1 MGIAERK
8 IREKEEL
15 KEQILK
21 AAKRLFIERGFEKTS
36 IRNIAD
42 EIEYSPG
49 IIYHYFQDKNEIF
62 HSLHQEGFQEL
73 RKRMEILG
81 AVEDPMSRLK
91 AMGKIYIQ
99 FALENTDMYDLM
111 FIIEAP
117 IDHVENRDDLCW
129 IEGDSTFNLLRST
142 VHECIQKGHFEGH
155 HLEPLS
161 FLIWSTVHGMV
172 SLKIRKRVNVLDVA
186 AVDQIIENSYHSF
199 LLILDR
205 A

>member
-1 MGIAERK
+1 MGVAERK

-15 KEQILK
+15 KELILK
-21 AAKRLFIERGFEKTS
+21 AAKKLFIERGFEKTS

-62 HSLHQEGFQEL
+62 HALHEEGFQEL
-73 RKRMEILG
+73 RKRLEILA
-81 AVEDPMSRLK
+81 AVEDPMSRIK

-117 IDHVENRDDLCW
+117 IDFIEKREDLCW
-129 IEGDSTFNLLRST
+129 VEGDTTFNFLRST
-142 VHECIQKGHFEGH
+142 VQQCMQEGHFKGHN
-155 HLEPLS
+155 LEALS
-161 FLIWSTVHGMV
+161 FMIWSTVHGMV
-172 SLKIRKRVNVLDVA
+172 SLKIRKRVNILDA
-186 AVDQIIENSYHSF
+186 GEVDQIIENSYQSLVSF
-199 LLILDR
+199 IDKS
-205 A
+205 

>member
-1 MGIAERK
+1 MGVAERK

-15 KEQILK
+15 REQILK

-62 HSLHQEGFQEL
+62 HALHEEGFQEL
-73 RKRMEILG
+73 RKRLEILA
-81 AVEDPMSRLK
+81 AVEDPMSRIK

-117 IDHVENRDDLCW
+117 IDFIEKRDDICW
-129 IEGDSTFNLLRST
+129 TEGDTTFNFLRST
-142 VHECIQKGHFEGH
+142 IQQCMQQGHFKGHN
-155 HLEPLS
+155 LEALS
-161 FLIWSTVHGMV
+161 FMIWSTVHGMV
-172 SLKIRKRVNVLDVA
+172 SLKIRKRVNILDA
-186 AVDQIIENSYHSF
+186 GEVDQIIENSYQSLVSF
-199 LLILDR
+199 IDK

>member
-1 MGIAERK
+1 MGITERK

-15 KEQILK
+15 KEQILR

-73 RKRMEILG
+73 RKRMGILS

-129 IEGDSTFNLLRST
+129 VEGDSTFNLLRST
-142 VHECIQKGHFEGH
+142 VHECMQKGHFEGH

-161 FLIWSTVHGMV
+161 FMIWSTVHGMV

-205 A
+205 S